1 MSAFERLP
9 HRRLN
14 PLTGDHVV
22 VSPHRL
28 QRPWQGNQ
36 QAPVVDER
44 PAHDPAC
51 PLCAGNVRANGE
63 KNPDYAGTFAFTN
76 DFAALKGDVAAHDAA
91 ALTTNDGPFQ
101 TAPATGTC
109 RVLCFSPR
117 HDQSLGKMEV
127 DAIVDVVNLW
137 AAESAALFAKHRSVQ
152 IFENRGEMMGA
163 SMPHPHGQAW
173 ASDFV
178 PSIVAV
184 EELRQREWHAQHGTP
199 LLVDVAQ
206 REVAHG
212 GRVVL
217 ASSHFVVLVPFWA
230 AWPFETLILPR
241 TAVGR
246 LDALDVD
253 ARRDLAFVLQQL
265 LRAYDAVFEA
275 PFPYS
280 MGFHQSTSAAVDD
293 GVILHAHFFP
303 PLLRSASIRKF
314 MVGFEMLGESQR
326 DLTPENA
333 AARLRACLPAS
344 STETP

>member
-1 MSAFERLP
+1 MSAFEALP

-36 QAPVVDER
+36 QGPAVDAR
-44 PAHDPAC
+44 PAHDPKC

-63 KNPDYAGTFAFTN
+63 TNPDYESTFAFTN
-76 DFAALKGDVAAHDAA
+76 DFAALKGDLADDDKAE
-91 ALTTNDGPFQ
+91 LTGSDGPFQ
-101 TAPATGTC
+101 TSSATGTC

-117 HDQSLGKMEV
+117 HDLSLAQMSVE
-127 DAIVDVVNLW
+127 AIAVVVELW
-137 AAESAALFAKHRSVQ
+137 ASESAALFAKHRSVQ
-152 IFENRGEMMGA
+152 VFENRGEMMGA

-184 EELRQREWHAQHGTP
+184 EESRQRDWLQQHGKP
-199 LLVDVAQ
+199 LLIDVVD
-206 REVAHG
+206 RELVDGA
-212 GRVVL
+212 RVVI
-217 ASSHFVVLVPFWA
+217 ASTHFVVLVPFWA
-230 AWPFETLILPR
+230 AWPFETLIVPR
-241 TAVGR
+241 AAAGR

-253 ARRDLAFVLQQL
+253 ARRDLAFVLHQM
-265 LRAYDAVFEA
+265 LRAYDAVFDA

-280 MGFHQSTSAAVDD
+280 MGFHQSTTDVDD
-293 GVILHAHFFP
+293 GVVLHAHFFP

-333 AARLRACLPAS
+333 AARLRACLPSS
-344 STETP
+344 STQP